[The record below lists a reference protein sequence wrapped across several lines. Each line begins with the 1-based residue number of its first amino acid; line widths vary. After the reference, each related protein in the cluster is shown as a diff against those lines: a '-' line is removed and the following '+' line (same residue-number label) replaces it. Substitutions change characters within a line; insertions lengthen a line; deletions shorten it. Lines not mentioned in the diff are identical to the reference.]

1 MVNVAML
8 PPVTATLAMHIY
20 AAPALCSRARAP
32 RDKQQVP
39 VRQVEREF
47 GIPSGEGLR
56 IEGEADPEKLD
67 AALDAVLFAGSK
79 GEVRSRL
86 VRPGAAAS

>member
-1 MVNVAML
+1 ML
-8 PPVTATLAMHIY
+8 ATHNICRTCAVFKGTS
-20 AAPALCSRARAP
+20 A
-32 RDKQQVP
+32 
-39 VRQVEREF
+39 
-47 GIPSGEGLR
+47 EGLR

-67 AALDAVLFAGSK
+67 GALDAVLFAGSK